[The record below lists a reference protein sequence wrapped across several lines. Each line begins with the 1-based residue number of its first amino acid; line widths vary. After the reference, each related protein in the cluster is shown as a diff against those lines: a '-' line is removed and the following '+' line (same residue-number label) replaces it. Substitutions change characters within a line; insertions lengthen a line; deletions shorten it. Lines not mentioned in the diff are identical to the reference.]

1 MPAYEVEAAVTEGTE
16 AALRT
21 GLGVFLNELA
31 ACAKEAEEPLKV
43 LGQHHPNYRHTV
55 KSAIYFES
63 IEPLRRVSFAA
74 SEICETDEYSS
85 RQSV

>member
-1 MPAYEVEAAVTEGTE
+1 MSVYEVGAAAEEASK
-16 AALRT
+16 AALRM
-21 GLGVFLNELA
+21 LA
-31 ACAKEAEEPLKV
+31 ICAKEAEEPLKV